1 MEQLSPETLAYLQ
14 RFYPGGRNEQQD
26 MNPTQAPDGRWYM
39 PTVVSSGDPHGA
51 GSTQS
56 LGWRNVSSASPS
68 MGEPTNFYNNE
79 GAFSSPGVYK
89 EGTSG
94 KGLFDVLGPLSVLAA
109 PFVWPQLLSAA
120 GFGGSAGAAGGA
132 GSAGLGGFNAAV
144 DSQLANAALGSDAL
158 AGYGAAGAGGVTAS
172 PIAATTGNSLTSTLS
187 GLLPEGLKGYL
198 GPAATLAGGLLGSKP
213 QTQSATTT
221 RTTDPRFDPAIN
233 GLLGLL
239 QNQIGQTPQR
249 STIGQITPAGNPF
262 TRK

>member
-1 MEQLSPETLAYLQ
+1 MTPEQIQQMIAGFQGMSPTALSQAGGMYKDASGQGIHANYAGGYNPMTGDYEAGAPSEYWVSG
-14 RFYPGGRNEQQD
+14 PG
-26 MNPTQAPDGRWYM
+26 
-39 PTVVSSGDPHGA
+39 
-51 GSTQS
+51 
-56 LGWRNVSSASPS
+56 ASR
-68 MGEPTNFYNNE
+68 
-79 GAFSSPGVYK
+79 AASSPVDVYNPQGQQT
-89 EGTSG
+89 GTTNYTPATDIE
-94 KGLFDVLGPLSVLAA
+94 K
-109 PFVWPQLLSAA
+109 QLLKYGIALA
-120 GFGGSAGAAGGA
+120 GVGAAGGMFGGGLGGA
-132 GSAGLGGFNAAV
+132 GAANPAATGGFNAAV